1 MTKEIVLMNG
11 FGSIAKTAFVVVKTS
26 GDQIQFSTE
35 TGFGTLFTDKLK
47 TDNGQTVGERNRA
60 NLHAMLDAWID
71 KEEWAQ
77 Q

>member
-1 MTKEIVLMNG
+1 MTKEIVLTNG
-11 FGSIAKTAFVVVKTS
+11 LNVPSNYVFIKTS
-26 GDQIQFSTE
+26 DNQIQFSTN

-71 KEEWAQ
+71 KKEWVQ

>member
-1 MTKEIVLMNG
+1 MTKEIVLTNG
-11 FGSIAKTAFVVVKTS
+11 FNIPSTDVVIKTS
-26 GDQIQFSTE
+26 DDQIQFSTN

-71 KEEWAQ
+71 KEEWVQ

>member
-1 MTKEIVLMNG
+1 MTKEIVLTNG
-11 FGSIAKTAFVVVKTS
+11 LNIPSTDVVIKTS
-26 GDQIQFSTE
+26 DDQIQFSTN

-71 KEEWAQ
+71 KKEWVQ

>member
-1 MTKEIVLMNG
+1 MTKEIVLMHG
-11 FGSIAKTAFVVVKTS
+11 FGSTKTDHVVIKTS
-26 GDQIQFSTE
+26 DDQIQFLTN

-47 TDNGQTVGERNRA
+47 TDNGQTVGERNRS

-71 KEEWAQ
+71 KKEWVQ

>member
-1 MTKEIVLMNG
+1 MTKEIVLMHG
-11 FGSIAKTAFVVVKTS
+11 FGSTKTDHVVIKTS
-26 GDQIQFSTE
+26 DDQIQFLTN

-47 TDNGQTVGERNRA
+47 TDNGQTVGERNRS

-71 KEEWAQ
+71 KEEWVQ

>member
-1 MTKEIVLMNG
+1 MTKEIVLTNG
-11 FGSIAKTAFVVVKTS
+11 LNIPSTDVVIKTS
-26 GDQIQFSTE
+26 DDQIQFSTN
-35 TGFGTLFTDKLK
+35 TGFGTLFTDKFK

-71 KEEWAQ
+71 KKEWVQ

>member
-1 MTKEIVLMNG
+1 MTKEIVLING
-11 FGSIAKTAFVVVKTS
+11 FNISSSDVVIKTS
-26 GDQIQFSTE
+26 DDRIEFSTT

-71 KEEWAQ
+71 KKEWVQ
-77 Q
+77 L